1 MVIGDEYVQG
11 GDSFCVGHFG
21 DIIEFEVK
29 MHVNVISSVCWCLCA
44 SKLYNYNVQVMIIG
58 GLVCK

>member
-1 MVIGDEYVQG
+1 MAISDEYVQG

-29 MHVNVISSVCWCLCA
+29 MHVNVIDSNILWCCTIYE
-44 SKLYNYNVQVMIIG
+44 SIY
-58 GLVCK
+58 